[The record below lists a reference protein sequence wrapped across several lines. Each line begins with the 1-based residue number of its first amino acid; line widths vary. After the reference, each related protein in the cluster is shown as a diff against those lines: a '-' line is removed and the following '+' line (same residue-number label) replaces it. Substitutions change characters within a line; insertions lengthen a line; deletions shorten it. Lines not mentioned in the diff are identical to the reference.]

1 MASVNGAVAIHRA
14 FSLDRSGAI
23 VRRSPA
29 CGVGRGAPIG
39 PAPSRTRLGGPPST
53 SPSTCFQ
60 RRICTE
66 TGNALLLGDSYW
78 HPRSDSRHHRNAHS
92 SRRLPHYRFVSKTR
106 NSGVRMLVQHA
117 AGAARFR
124 AGFMR
129 RPSRRLYGAPSTSAW
144 TRRLGRAP
152 RSHSHQAARRRS
164 RGVRR
169 TRATTRRSKAV
180 AVCR

>member
-39 PAPSRTRLGGPPST
+39 PAPSRTRLGRPAST

-66 TGNALLLGDSYW
+66 TGNALLLGDSYRQ
-78 HPRSDSRHHRNAHS
+78 PQSESRHHRRRPHRGACPITDSYPRPGTPASACS
-92 SRRLPHYRFVSKTR
+92 SNTQQGRRG
-106 NSGVRMLVQHA
+106 SGPASCDDPVGGCMEPPQHLR
-117 AGAARFR
+117 GPGGWDARRDRTATKRR
-124 AGFMR
+124 AGGR
-129 RPSRRLYGAPSTSAW
+129 EACGGRALPRGAPK
-144 TRRLGRAP
+144 L
-152 RSHSHQAARRRS
+152 
-164 RGVRR
+164 
-169 TRATTRRSKAV
+169 
-180 AVCR
+180 